1 MKGGGKMKK
10 LCFLVLAFAG
20 VDAFAATPA
29 MTFPYGTEMTVRHR
43 TPSAVEID
51 GTYQVPPVGGG
62 MPSSDTVART
72 CFEMLEMEI
81 VPVERWSLASASAEG
96 GQAALCIRE
105 KDDSSWAWM
114 GYSNG
119 AWIELE
125 GVEPQPGAWVVRM
138 DFDYT
143 HGETQ
148 VKVRYSVRSGDS
160 SGDYVML
167 HPLGS
172 DAPWLESGITAKTR
186 MASVECYG
194 DGAISSAVAESGQR
208 QGYAETATV
217 EDYRMDYLGV
227 TLDVAVG
234 ETWGVDTLVAT
245 VKDADGN
252 VKGEVRK
259 ALSDAQDDK
268 VRLDL
273 SAYTKSGESYVYDLK
288 LTGEYNDTP
297 MTCKKGESQVDLFS
311 MVDWFGF
318 DGTAPVKASVQGLT
332 MSGGVLSATDPSGK
346 GSLIPDASETESS
359 PTVVKA
365 TLGVQG
371 AVQSWELPALS
382 VAESQG
388 ALVMVQFGGSV
399 GRSWAVWS
407 ATANDWVAMS
417 GTGVG
422 TGNGSYEVRAEFDEI
437 SSVRSV
443 RYSVK
448 VGSDYVVL
456 KDGSAN
462 EWFALPAEA
471 TQLNCVSLAGG
482 GGITSLEA
490 SYKALG
496 PVPEVSVKDGKIEL
510 TSNTELDLAKSSLET
525 DRGYPVQNPPGKTFH
540 LRWTDA
546 KSGDATTKWA
556 KVENGQLK
564 TVAGAPANGLESFS
578 SYALGLDPTKEFDKP
593 AAVVKAGGMQS
604 GEGVTVHVPNV
615 VKENLP
621 DAGVEVLFQR
631 QKSTNG
637 GTAWTDD
644 GAAVPVGGELTIPFT
659 QGTLYRVNTVL
670 K

>member
-1 MKGGGKMKK
+1 MKRMIFLPSVF
-10 LCFLVLAFAG
+10 LCAVSFAE
-20 VDAFAATPA
+20 TSA
-29 MTFPYGTEMTVRHR
+29 MTFPYDTEMFVRHQTATSR
-43 TPSAVEID
+43 EVDDFYE
-51 GTYQVPPVGGG
+51 VPAVGGG
-62 MPSSDTVART
+62 MPESDTVASSY
-72 CFEMLEMEI
+72 FSLLDMEG
-81 VPVERWSLASASAEG
+81 VPAVRWPSAGACAEG
-96 GQAALCIRE
+96 GQAALCLKSNE
-105 KDDSSWAWM
+105 DGSCAWM

-125 GVEPQPGAWVVRM
+125 GVEPRPGVWAVRM

-143 HGETQ
+143 RGETH
-148 VKVRYSVRSGDS
+148 VGVRYSVKPGDS
-160 SGDYVML
+160 EGDYVAL
-167 HPLGS
+167 HPSGS
-172 DAPWLESGITAKTR
+172 DSPWILDDTVRARRLT
-186 MASVECYG
+186 SVELHGECEL
-194 DGAISSAVAESGQR
+194 SSALAESGQR
-208 QGYAETATV
+208 QCYAETATV
-217 EDYRMDYLGV
+217 EDYRMDYSGV

-259 ALSDAQDDK
+259 ALSDAQDGK

-297 MTCKKGESQVDLFS
+297 MTCEKGESQVDLFS

-318 DGTAPVKASVQGLT
+318 DGTAPVKASVQDLT
-332 MSGGVLSATDPSGK
+332 ISGGVLSATDPSVK
-346 GSLIPDASETESS
+346 GLMIPDASEAESS
-359 PTVVKA
+359 PTRIDA
-365 TLGVQG
+365 TLSVPG
-371 AVQSWELPALS
+371 AVPPWDLPAVP
-382 VAESQG
+382 VAGSQG
-388 ALVMVQFGGSV
+388 VIVMAQFGGSV

-407 ATANDWVAMS
+407 ATANDWVAVS

-456 KDGSAN
+456 KDGQAN
-462 EWFALPAEA
+462 EWFALPAAA
-471 TQLNCVSLAGG
+471 TRLSRVSLSGA

-525 DRGYPVQNPPGKTFH
+525 DRGYPVQNPPGKKFH
-540 LRWTDA
+540 LRWKDA
-546 KSGDATTKWA
+546 KGGDAKWA

-564 TVAGAPANGLESFS
+564 AVVGAPANGLESFN
-578 SYALGLDPTKEFDKP
+578 SYALGLDPTDELAKP
-593 AAVVKAGGMQS
+593 AAVVKSGGAQS
-604 GEGVTVHVPNV
+604 ATGITVHVPNV

-631 QKSTNG
+631 QKSVDGGKNWTN
-637 GTAWTDD
+637 D

>member
-1 MKGGGKMKK
+1 MKK
-10 LCFLVLAFAG
+10 LCFLALAFAG
-20 VDAFAATPA
+20 TDAFAATPA
-29 MTFPYGTEMTVRHR
+29 MMFPYETEMTVRHR
-43 TPSAVEID
+43 APSAVEVD
-51 GTYQVPPVGGG
+51 GTYQVPPVGDG
-62 MPSSDTVART
+62 MPSSDT
-72 CFEMLEMEI
+72 I
-81 VPVERWSLASASAEG
+81 VTSCIDIDYMDAEPCESWAAASAIPTGS
-96 GQAALCIRE
+96 QAALALRTKEDGSCV
-105 KDDSSWAWM
+105 WM
-114 GYSNG
+114 GYADG
-119 AWIELE
+119 GWGELV
-125 GVEPQPGAWVVRM
+125 GVAAHPGAWSQKY

-143 HGETQ
+143 LGVAQ
-148 VKVRYSVRSGDS
+148 GKVRYSVKEKGAT
-160 SGDYVML
+160 GDYVEL
-167 HPLGS
+167 HPVGSGDAWLPNGRS
-172 DAPWLESGITAKTR
+172 DASRI
-186 MASVECYG
+186 
-194 DGAISSAVAESGQR
+194 SAVELSGVGEVNAAEASSGQR

-217 EDYRMDYLGV
+217 EDYRMDYSGV

-245 VKDADGN
+245 VKDEGGN

-259 ALSDAQDDK
+259 ALSDAQDGK

-297 MTCKKGESQVDLFS
+297 MTCEKGESQVDLFS

-359 PTVVKA
+359 PTMVTT
-365 TLGVQG
+365 TLAVPG
-371 AVQSWELPALS
+371 AAQTWDLPTLP
-382 VAESQG
+382 VAGSQG

-407 ATANDWVAMS
+407 AEAGDWVAVS
-417 GTGVG
+417 GAGVG
-422 TGNGSYEVRAEFDEI
+422 TENGSYEVRAEFDEI

-456 KDGSAN
+456 KDGQAN

-471 TQLNCVSLAGG
+471 TRLNRVSLSGAGG
-482 GGITSLEA
+482 IASLEA

-496 PVPEVSVKDGKIEL
+496 PVPEVTVKDGKIEL
-510 TSNTELDLAKSSLET
+510 TANTELDLAKSSLET
-525 DRGYPVQNPPGKTFH
+525 DKGYPVQNPPGKKFH
-540 LRWTDA
+540 LRWKDA

-564 TVAGAPANGLESFS
+564 AVAGAPANGLESFD
-578 SYALGLDPTKEFDKP
+578 SYALGLNPADELDKP
-593 AAVVKAGGMQS
+593 AAVVKEGGMQS
-604 GEGVTVHVPNV
+604 ADGVTVHVPNV
-615 VKENLP
+615 VRGNLP

-631 QKSTNG
+631 QKSADG
-637 GTAWTDD
+637 GKTWTDD
-644 GAAVPVGGELTIPFT
+644 GAAVSVGGDLKIPFD
-659 QGTLYRVNTVL
+659 GNLYRVNTVL
-670 K
+670 R